1 MSGYRI
7 PEIAKQ
13 YTNYDMIMNHTSLPD
28 IPEIRT
34 RVLFAFLE
42 QDEGIGASSE
52 LYTLVSSLL
61 QMGMDT
67 HDTVSIHND
76 NKEKTAS
83 LERQLRVL
91 AGDYFSSRFYQ
102 LLSNSGDIEL
112 IKLLSG
118 GTCEV
123 NRSKMMLYMKMKN
136 GRLTAAEYLQLSV
149 QVRSQLLL
157 SFNSLLTGR
166 NQILWPGLVQLVTS
180 CEVILEELFRLD
192 SIQDFHEGYGYWHII
207 HKGSRE
213 DRKGLQN
220 KDWDFTKLRAMVH
233 KYRLTSML
241 NEQFESNYEALCTKV
256 HDCLPD
262 TLAAGLLQIVE
273 PFRRYV
279 AKSQVLNEI

>member
-34 RVLFAFLE
+34 RMLFAFLE
-42 QDEGIGASSE
+42 QDEGISASSE

-118 GTCEV
+118 GTCEA

-149 QVRSQLLL
+149 QVRSQLLV

-192 SIQDFHEGYGYWHII
+192 SIQDFYEGYGYWHIM

-220 KDWDFTKLRAMVH
+220 KDWDFTKLRAMDH
-233 KYRLTSML
+233 KYRLTPML
-241 NEQFESNYEALCTKV
+241 NEQLESNYEALCSKV
-256 HDCLPD
+256 HDCLSD
-262 TLAAGLLQIVE
+262 TLAAELLQIVE